1 MTHKGFLI
9 YDESDNNDPNS
20 DTYEDSIGSA
30 QYTERNR
37 DAEDVSYTI
46 NENESVLLINEEEK
60 TTNM

>member
-20 DTYEDSIGSA
+20 DTYEDSIGST

-46 NENESVLLINEEEK
+46 NENE
-60 TTNM
+60 